1 MIVFVFISTASMNGH
16 VGVLHFIENI
26 SDVEWI
32 IQEGKHHPYI
42 ALFRSDQF
50 DLKML
55 NPLIENKKISGAL
68 VIAVPSGKHRYTPE
82 VYSPDYACPN
92 DNFGVYS
99 NNEVY
104 KDCKEL
110 KWNDGVSQEHS

>member
-50 DLKML
+50 DL
-55 NPLIENKKISGAL
+55 
-68 VIAVPSGKHRYTPE
+68 
-82 VYSPDYACPN
+82 
-92 DNFGVYS
+92 
-99 NNEVY
+99 
-104 KDCKEL
+104 
-110 KWNDGVSQEHS
+110 

>member
-1 MIVFVFISTASMNGH
+1 LEFIPLPTFTSLTLYRPLLHLPLPLPSHGPCILVSHAGEELGCEERFLLIPTSRPVLIIVSVFISTASMNGH

-50 DLKML
+50 DL
-55 NPLIENKKISGAL
+55 
-68 VIAVPSGKHRYTPE
+68 
-82 VYSPDYACPN
+82 
-92 DNFGVYS
+92 
-99 NNEVY
+99 
-104 KDCKEL
+104 
-110 KWNDGVSQEHS
+110 